1 MRSSP
6 AEIRYLDLADLLL
19 IGEVVLGMPAE
30 QVARVAQLHLAASAL
45 DAPAAEFG
53 GVEFYPEFPKKA
65 AILCSRLIGNHP
77 LPDGNKRT
85 GFLCTVELAER
96 NGYRWT
102 DPGGDDPGGDETAAL
117 IERVAA
123 GEVAIDEL
131 AAWIADRLETPGE
144 G

>member
-1 MRSSP
+1 LRSSP
-6 AEIRYLDLADLLL
+6 GEIRYLDLADLLL

-53 GVEFYPEFPKKA
+53 GVEFYPEFPMKA

-85 GFLCTVELAER
+85 GFLCTVEFAER
-96 NGYRWT
+96 NGYRWI
-102 DPGGDDPGGDETAAL
+102 DPGGHDPGGDETAAL

-123 GEVAIDEL
+123 GEVPIDEL
-131 AAWIADRLETPGE
+131 AAWIEDRLEVLE
-144 G
+144 ES